1 MDRAGMSKNEY
12 VGIDISQERL
22 DVALCPLQQTFSENN
37 NAKNIVRLAKRL

>member
-22 DVALCPLQQTFSENN
+22 DVALCPLQQTFSPDISPIRRRNP
-37 NAKNIVRLAKRL
+37 V